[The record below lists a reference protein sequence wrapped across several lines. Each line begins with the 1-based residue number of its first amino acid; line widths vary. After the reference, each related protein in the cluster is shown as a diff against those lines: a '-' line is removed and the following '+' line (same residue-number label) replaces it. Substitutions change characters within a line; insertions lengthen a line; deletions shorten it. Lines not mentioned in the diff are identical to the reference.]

1 MKNSKFF
8 AKKELERNFTEEE
21 IKLALWACGLDKSP
35 GSDCFNFYFF
45 QEFWDLVKEDFIA
58 IFEEFFSNS
67 KLLCGLN
74 SSFITL
80 IPKCENPQAIEDYRQ
95 ISQI

>member
-1 MKNSKFF
+1 MR
-8 AKKELERNFTEEE
+8 AKKELERKFEGEE

-35 GSDCFNFYFF
+35 GPDCFNFYFF
-45 QEFWDLVKEDFIA
+45 REFWGLVKEDLIA
-58 IFEEFFSNS
+58 VFEEFLSNS
-67 KLLCGLN
+67 KLVCGLN

-80 IPKCENPQAIEDYRQ
+80 IPKCENPQAIEDYRP